1 VNFCVGPAGNSFSA
15 SQSNRGHFSEEKFTS
30 LPESKRQ
37 IAWLQMEQ
45 VVAGSKRIRLFREQW
60 SRPFSFLFSF
70 SLRLFSV
77 DATSHF
83 SLFTSPSGQPR
94 LDSFYQSPGHLPYW
108 GQCYI
113 YIEFANN
120 TQKEHASSN
129 QFFPSVCFQV
139 RGKK

>member
-1 VNFCVGPAGNSFSA
+1 VSRRLSFFA
-15 SQSNRGHFSEEKFTS
+15 IQSNRGHFSEEKFTS

-60 SRPFSFLFSF
+60 LRPFSSLFF
-70 SLRLFSV
+70 SLALQLFSV

-94 LDSFYQSPGHLPYW
+94 LDSFYQSPGHSPYW

-113 YIEFANN
+113 Y
-120 TQKEHASSN
+120 
-129 QFFPSVCFQV
+129 
-139 RGKK
+139 

>member
-1 VNFCVGPAGNSFSA
+1 VNFCVGPAARGDSFSA

-60 SRPFSFLFSF
+60 LRPFSSLFSF

-94 LDSFYQSPGHLPYW
+94 LDSFYQSPGHSPYW

-113 YIEFANN
+113 Y
-120 TQKEHASSN
+120 
-129 QFFPSVCFQV
+129 
-139 RGKK
+139 